1 VRPAEVVRRA
11 AGYLDAHGVESSAPT
26 AELLLQSV
34 LGIDRAGL
42 YTRREGLSSTEAK
55 LFGRALC
62 RRCVGTPTQHIT
74 GEQGFRR
81 LTLTVRAGVFVPRPE
96 TEIVVETALSD
107 LARAPAEPV
116 VVDVGTGTGAI
127 ALALKDERPAARVL
141 ASDLSPDAVALAREN
156 ADRLG
161 LDVDIRV
168 GDLLDPFSQELRG
181 SIDLVVS
188 NPPYIAREGL
198 ARLPA
203 DVRADPSLALVGD
216 IRLYRRL
223 LEQAALW
230 LRPGGVAAV
239 EIGETMS
246 ADVSAVATGAG
257 FVDVRVI
264 KDLAGRDRVVTGRWQ

>member
-11 AGYLDAHGVESSAPT
+11 AGYLDRHGVESPAPT

-34 LGIDRAGL
+34 LGTDRAGL
-42 YTRREGLSSTEAK
+42 YTRREALSSKEAK

-62 RRCVGTPTQHIT
+62 RHCTGTPAQHIT
-74 GEQGFRR
+74 AEQGFRR
-81 LTLTVRAGVFVPRPE
+81 LILAVRAGVFVPRPE
-96 TEIVVETALSD
+96 TEIVVETALTELD
-107 LARAPAEPV
+107 RAPTEPV

-127 ALALKDERPAARVL
+127 ALALKDERPAACVL
-141 ASDLSPDAVALAREN
+141 ASDLSSDAVALAREN

-161 LDVDIRV
+161 LDVDVRV
-168 GDLLDPFSQELRG
+168 GDLLDPLAPELRG

-188 NPPYIAREGL
+188 NPPYVAREDV

-216 IRLYRRL
+216 IWLYRRL

-230 LRPGGVAAV
+230 LRPGGAAVV
-239 EIGETMS
+239 EIGETM
-246 ADVSAVATGAG
+246 AVDVSAAATGAG
-257 FVDVRVI
+257 FADVRVF
-264 KDLAGRDRVVTGRWQ
+264 KDLAGRDRVVTGRRQ